1 MEEEVA
7 RWVWDGEPEASELV
21 LVEWDE
27 EQEQE
32 GEMVDGVQHGAL
44 EALLGQCGL
53 HGEQAE
59 EVWQSLEL
67 EEEEGVPWPGVL
79 TQGWAGGQG
88 VHGVLGPGVT

>member
-7 RWVWDGEPEASELV
+7 RGVWDGEPEASELV
-21 LVEWDE
+21 LVEWE
-27 EQEQE
+27 EEQE

-44 EALLGQCGL
+44 EVLWGQCAL

-67 EEEEGVPWPGVL
+67 EEEEEAL
-79 TQGWAGGQG
+79 
-88 VHGVLGPGVT
+88 